1 MKAKADRAPTAGVP
15 VHALLELFDAAF
27 SAGRDWH
34 RRVRPHQ
41 LEVGIQK
48 FCRDRGG
55 ALSIVAINIRRNL

>member
-1 MKAKADRAPTAGVP
+1 
-15 VHALLELFDAAF
+15 LLELFDAAF